1 MMRLI
6 KFRAWKPSIED
17 DVRSDGIGR
26 VWLFDEQPA
35 NETLRQPAKPN
46 GKTDCQNLAAD
57 LSGKTVNQIFNL
69 LTSNS

>member
-35 NETLRQPAKPN
+35 NETLRQA